1 MCDTCG
7 CSDDPSMQIAD
18 SAESP
23 SEHGYSHEHSPGTDH
38 PYAHTGVSHDPRHV
52 HEHDHAHEH
61 YHEHPHDPRAHAGDS
76 RPGGAM
82 NDHKASQIIRFEQN
96 VLAKNDLMAERN
108 RGWF

>member
-38 PYAHTGVSHDPRHV
+38 PYAHTGISHDPRTFMNMIMHTSIIMNT
-52 HEHDHAHEH
+52 HMILERMRATHA
-61 YHEHPHDPRAHAGDS
+61 
-76 RPGGAM
+76 
-82 NDHKASQIIRFEQN
+82 
-96 VLAKNDLMAERN
+96 LAAP
-108 RGWF
+108 